1 MVSVSLEKIIHFKNS
16 LSVQLEAQKVRI
28 NILIIS
34 AHFAHLS
41 HLRTVH
47 RNKET
52 SKMKIGHGHSL
63 IPRLSLCPMKTLN
76 RHTHNTL
83 ISCYG
88 LTISGS
94 PLPLIANFKLN
105 FNIQCTDFNQ
115 V

>member
-16 LSVQLEAQKVRI
+16 LSAQLEAQKVRI

-34 AHFAHLS
+34 AHLS
-41 HLRTVH
+41 HSRKVH

-52 SKMKIGHGHSL
+52 SNMKIGCGHSL
-63 IPRLSLCPMKTLN
+63 IPRFSLCSMNTLN
-76 RHTHNTL
+76 RHTNNTL

-94 PLPLIANFKLN
+94 PWPLIANFKLN

>member
-16 LSVQLEAQKVRI
+16 LSAQLEAQKVRI

-34 AHFAHLS
+34 AHLS
-41 HLRTVH
+41 HSRRVH

-52 SKMKIGHGHSL
+52 SKMKVGHGHSL
-63 IPRLSLCPMKTLN
+63 IPRLSLCPMNTLN

-88 LTISGS
+88 WTISGS
-94 PLPLIANFKLN
+94 PWPLIPNFKLN
-105 FNIQCTDFNQ
+105 FNSGQISTKFDPM
-115 V
+115 

>member
-16 LSVQLEAQKVRI
+16 LSAQLEAQKVRI

-34 AHFAHLS
+34 AHLS
-41 HLRTVH
+41 HSGRVH

-52 SKMKIGHGHSL
+52 LKMKIGHGHTL
-63 IPRLSLCPMKTLN
+63 IPRFSLCSMNTLT
-76 RHTHNTL
+76 HTHNTL

-94 PLPLIANFKLN
+94 PLPLIASFKLN